1 MLISKKTAVWKK
13 KMILNRK
20 EEASSME
27 RQKRQMKQKTGTMT
41 RQKTKSACQR
51 STKYMQDYSEGVCR
65 MILKM
70 RTGMMMRSS
79 HR

>member
-20 EEASSME
+20 EDASSIE
-27 RQKRQMKQKTGTMT
+27 KQKRQMKQKTGTMT

-51 STKYMQDYSEGVCR
+51 STKYM
-65 MILKM
+65 
-70 RTGMMMRSS
+70 
-79 HR
+79 